1 MKNPLQLAKKY
12 LIGKP
17 LKFYRDYLSL
27 EARHNKIFQ
36 PIANFVFDRSK
47 DLPVIMLCCNA
58 VSIAASHIAQIG
70 GLRRSNR
77 ENKNY
82 LITQEVC
89 ESVLDLFLTIIPPFI
104 LNNHLAYKLDS
115 GEWVTKS
122 ARDKYRY
129 IVASTVGVNQDELYQ
144 ATKPE
149 KVGKIISN
157 TANSLLNGLK
167 SSKKIPA
174 NLRNKIKATPI
185 STNQNIPMVKM
196 DQITTDFDT
205 IRKRKYKG
213 FYNGSAY
220 DEIMG
225 QRNGILMMA
234 AIGFTILASNVII
247 PILRNKLANKIY
259 DIQLKKTGET
269 QESLKRKKR
278 YNALTTT
285 IEINNKNNIFNTFS
299 NADNTTTTKPV
310 VDRHIY
316 SNLLT
321 TKNNSSKVFNNIQKY
336 GVQAFKAAK
345 LRI

>member
-1 MKNPLQLAKKY
+1 
-12 LIGKP
+12 
-17 LKFYRDYLSL
+17 
-27 EARHNKIFQ
+27 
-36 PIANFVFDRSK
+36 
-47 DLPVIMLCCNA
+47 
-58 VSIAASHIAQIG
+58 
-70 GLRRSNR
+70 
-77 ENKNY
+77 
-82 LITQEVC
+82 
-89 ESVLDLFLTIIPPFI
+89 
-104 LNNHLAYKLDS
+104 
-115 GEWVTKS
+115 
-122 ARDKYRY
+122 
-129 IVASTVGVNQDELYQ
+129 
-144 ATKPE
+144 
-149 KVGKIISN
+149 
-157 TANSLLNGLK
+157 
-167 SSKKIPA
+167 
-174 NLRNKIKATPI
+174 
-185 STNQNIPMVKM
+185 
-196 DQITTDFDT
+196 
-205 IRKRKYKG
+205 
-213 FYNGSAY
+213 
-220 DEIMG
+220 
-225 QRNGILMMA
+225 MA